1 MNDVATQKLQE
12 IITQYGRSVC
22 NDRTQL
28 EGLLRDYCGQYGREI
43 FVIISALREQV
54 PTDLLN
60 SQNSLPKEV
69 LLARLKNR
77 LQANLGLA
85 ENVALWAVESW
96 ALALGVITTVD
107 VTVPPPTE
115 TSTVDQ
121 TVTNPL
127 PKHNWLKSTITGGL
141 ICVSTIIVVV
151 SEIVISKQRPTSIPV
166 SVSTPISIPASI
178 STPIQTPQT
187 VEITSEQA
195 IMLVEK
201 WLSAKQIMYFP
212 PYNHQNLAAFTTGQQ
227 YREAIDEINRLQSEN
242 GYWKYYSQSIEAV
255 NNFSVNGDKA
265 VIQVTITEDLAL
277 YENGEINLEKS
288 GMKTTTGK
296 FSFQFIDGQWKISD
310 RQDVNSD
317 QQNVNNQ
324 PLRSL

>member
-141 ICVSTIIVVV
+141 ICVSTIIVV
-151 SEIVISKQRPTSIPV
+151 SEIVISKQRPTSI
-166 SVSTPISIPASI
+166 SVSISTPI

-195 IMLVEK
+195 IMLVKK

-255 NNFSVNGDKA
+255 NNFSVNGDNA

>member
-141 ICVSTIIVVV
+141 ICVSTIIVV
-151 SEIVISKQRPTSIPV
+151 SEIVISKQRPTSI
-166 SVSTPISIPASI
+166 SVSISTPI

-255 NNFSVNGDKA
+255 NNFSVNGDNA